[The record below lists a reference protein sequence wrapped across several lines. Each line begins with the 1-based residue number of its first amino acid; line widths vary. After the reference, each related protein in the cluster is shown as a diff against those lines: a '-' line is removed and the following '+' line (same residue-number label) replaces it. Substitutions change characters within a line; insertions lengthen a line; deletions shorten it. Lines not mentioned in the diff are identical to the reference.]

1 MGLSFSVPK
10 GIKVPPS
17 LKNIYKE
24 LVQDI
29 SGFKEPDHGCLEKWA
44 KDGVLL
50 LNATLTVEAGQQNN
64 HASFGWQK
72 FTDHVI
78 MTVSDRCSP
87 AVFMLWGG
95 FAHKKEELID
105 NNKHKVIKIGH
116 PSPLSNPESFP
127 KFKGSR
133 CFSECNKFLTQIN
146 QTPIDWSL

>member
-10 GIKVPPS
+10 GINIPPS

-24 LVQDI
+24 LDRDPEI
-29 SGFKEPDHGCLEKWA
+29 SGFKEPDHGCLEKWS

-50 LNATLTVEAGQQNN
+50 LNATLTVEAHKPNS

-78 MTVSDRCSP
+78 KTVSDCGSSS
-87 AVFMLWGG
+87 VFVLWGG
-95 FAHKKEELID
+95 FAHKKEKLID
-105 NNKHKVIKIGH
+105 KSKHKVIKTAH
-116 PSPLSNPESFP
+116 PSPLSFN
-127 KFKGSR
+127 KFKGCG
-133 CFSECNKFLTQIN
+133 CFSECNKYLKEIG